1 MSRPCS
7 APFALVLACQATA
20 ENGLV
25 DDALE
30 AKSAEPSG
38 TSSTTGEAPAP
49 EQPRDDADARD
60 VGVPAD
66 PCDSVDL
73 LFVVDNSQSMAD
85 EQAHLVAGFP
95 GFIEGIGS
103 ILGEDTDYHV
113 GVITTDDNRFNGI
126 GCRKLGALVT
136 RTGGESSSDAACG
149 PYVEGFGY
157 MTPSDAL
164 DQAFDCAAK
173 VGVEGDGFER
183 PMEAITA
190 ALGAARGT
198 PQSVGNLA
206 LCNAGFLRDGALLV
220 VTLITDEDDDG
231 DSPGDPAAWYD
242 AVVAAKGGDAERVV
256 VLSLVGHPA
265 PNDCIAGQWD
275 GLDGAEIAAQ
285 IIEFTGMFEHG
296 YVGDVCSDDY
306 GAFFTASVAGVADA
320 CHVVVGVD

>member
-20 ENGLV
+20 DAGML

-30 AKSAEPSG
+30 VKSEVPTTTTTTAE
-38 TSSTTGEAPAP
+38 TAAP
-49 EQPRDDADARD
+49 EPPRDDVDTPD
-60 VGVPAD
+60 VGAPGD

-113 GVITTDDNRFNGI
+113 GVVTTDDNRFNGI

-149 PYVEGFGY
+149 PYAEGFGY
-157 MTPSDAL
+157 MTPRDPLDAS
-164 DQAFDCAAK
+164 FGCAAK

-183 PMEAITA
+183 PMEAIGRT
-190 ALGAARGT
+190 LGPST
-198 PQSVGNLA
+198 GNLA
-206 LCNAGFLRDGALLV
+206 LCNEGFLRDGALLV
-220 VTLITDEDDDG
+220 LTIITDEDDAG
-231 DSPGDPAAWYD
+231 DSPGDPAVWHD
-242 AVVAAKGGDAERVV
+242 AVVEAKGGDPGRVV

-265 PNDCIAGQWD
+265 PNDCIDGQWN
-275 GLDGAEIAAQ
+275 GHDGAEIAER

-296 YVGDVCSDDY
+296 HIGDVCSDDY

-320 CHVVVGVD
+320 CHVVVGVN

>member
-7 APFALVLACQATA
+7 APLALVLACQATA
-20 ENGLV
+20 EGGALH
-25 DDALE
+25 DAFE
-30 AKSAEPSG
+30 AKSEAQG
-38 TSSTTGEAPAP
+38 TSSTTGVEPVP
-49 EQPRDDADARD
+49 DQPRDDVERRDA
-60 VGVPAD
+60 GGPAD

-73 LFVVDNSQSMAD
+73 LFVVDNSQSMDD

-95 GFIEGIGS
+95 GFIAGIGS

-113 GVITTDDNRFNGI
+113 GVITTDENRFNGV

-136 RTGGESSSDAACG
+136 RTGGASSSDSACG
-149 PYVEGFGY
+149 PYAEGFGY
-157 MTPSDAL
+157 MTPSDPL
-164 DQAFDCAAK
+164 DEAFACAAK

-183 PMEAITA
+183 PMEAITTS
-190 ALGAARGT
+190 LG
-198 PQSVGNLA
+198 PSVGNLA
-206 LCNAGFLRDGALLV
+206 LCNDGFLRDGALLV
-220 VTLITDEDDDG
+220 LTIITDEDDAG

-242 AVVAAKGGDAERVV
+242 AVVEAKGGDADRVV

-275 GLDGAEIAAQ
+275 GLDGAEIAAR
-285 IIEFTGMFEHG
+285 IIEFTSMFAHG
-296 YVGDVCSDDY
+296 HVGDVCSDDY